1 MKPTL
6 KLDRTNEIN
15 IIAYQIGNDFIL
27 GRKTNG
33 DFVVKT
39 VDDIV
44 TYMEAEMQEF
54 YGLDIYQSD
63 FERLG
68 WRA

>member
-1 MKPTL
+1 
-6 KLDRTNEIN
+6 
-15 IIAYQIGNDFIL
+15 
-27 GRKTNG
+27 
-33 DFVVKT
+33 
-39 VDDIV
+39 
-44 TYMEAEMQEF
+44 MEAEMQEF